1 MRFVFAFSAH
11 FVILLCTFVAA
22 AAQQTPD
29 TAKPENDS
37 PAADDPVANPA
48 RPTVSTPATLTPVGY
63 FQFETGELSAW
74 HSPEFSS
81 QTSLNEVAKI
91 SLSRWLE
98 LLAAAEP
105 IAHSRTADQSA
116 DAAGGVALGFQTVL
130 HQGERTIPTI
140 AVSYFHQVYGGN
152 APDIDIGSA
161 RNSVLL
167 LASADVKGFH
177 YDTNAL
183 FNEVVES
190 AIHRAQFGQTL
201 SISHPLVKNFG
212 ISGEIWHFTQPFLH
226 GNAAGN
232 LWALSYGA
240 RKNLVFDAGFNRGL
254 TSTSTRWEIFVGF
267 TYVLPHRIFRH

>member
-1 MRFVFAFSAH
+1 MRFVFTFSVQ

-22 AAQQTPD
+22 AQQTAG
-29 TAKPENDS
+29 TAKTENAT

-63 FQFETGELSAW
+63 FQFETGTLSAW

-91 SLSRWLE
+91 SMSRWLQI
-98 LLAAAEP
+98 LAATEP
-105 IAHSRTADQSA
+105 IAHSRIADHSA
-116 DAAGGVALGFQTVL
+116 NAAGGVALGFQTVL
-130 HQGERTIPTI
+130 HQGESAIPTI

-183 FNEVVES
+183 FNEVVQTT
-190 AIHRAQFGQTL
+190 IHRVQFGQTL
-201 SISHPLVKNFG
+201 SISHPLGKNFG

-226 GNAAGN
+226 GNAVGN
-232 LWALSYGA
+232 LWALSYGV
-240 RKNLVFDAGFNRGL
+240 RKNLVFDTGFNRGL
-254 TSTSTRWEIFVGF
+254 TSTSTRWEIFGGF
-267 TYVLPHRIFRH
+267 TYLLPHRIVRR